1 MFLLTIVRCIL
12 SAVALVG
19 LYGLY
24 QLDPG
29 TATLADLL
37 GLLHNEALQ
46 QTAANVALLL
56 LGFEVALPYI
66 FGSRVAVG
74 VRSSAISPALNAPVR
89 GFKTETRGG

>member
-1 MFLLTIVRCIL
+1 MFLLTIARCIL

-29 TATLADLL
+29 TATLADIL
-37 GLLHNEALQ
+37 GLLHNEPLQ

-56 LGFEVALPYI
+56 LGFEIALPYI
-66 FGSRVAVG
+66 FGARVSAGIRASAVSTG
-74 VRSSAISPALNAPVR
+74 LMTPVR
-89 GFKTETRGG
+89 GFKTESRGG

>member
-56 LGFEVALPYI
+56 LGFEVAVPYI
-66 FGSRVAVG
+66 FGARVATGPRVG
-74 VRSSAISPALNAPVR
+74 VVSTGLMTPVR
-89 GFKTETRGG
+89 GFKTESRGG

>member
-1 MFLLTIVRCIL
+1 MFLLTITRCIL

-37 GLLHNEALQ
+37 GPLHNVPLQ

>member
-1 MFLLTIVRCIL
+1 MFLLTITRCIL

-37 GLLHNEALQ
+37 GLLHNEPLQ

-56 LGFEVALPYI
+56 LAMEVALPYI
-66 FGSRVAVG
+66 FGSRDATGTRAAAVSTG
-74 VRSSAISPALNAPVR
+74 MMPPVR
-89 GFKTETRGG
+89 GLKTASRGG

>member
-29 TATLADLL
+29 NATLADLL
-37 GLLHNEALQ
+37 GLLHNEPLQ

-56 LGFEVALPYI
+56 VGFEIALPYI
-66 FGSRVAVG
+66 FGARTAVG
-74 VRSSAISPALNAPVR
+74 VRATAVSTGLVAPVR
-89 GFKTETRGG
+89 GFKTESRGG

>member
-1 MFLLTIVRCIL
+1 MFLLTIARCIL

-29 TATLADLL
+29 TATLADIL
-37 GLLHNEALQ
+37 GLLHNEPLQ

-66 FGSRVAVG
+66 FGARASTGIRASAVSTG
-74 VRSSAISPALNAPVR
+74 MMPPVR
-89 GFKTETRGG
+89 GFKTESRG

>member
-1 MFLLTIVRCIL
+1 MFLLTITRCIL

-37 GLLHNEALQ
+37 GLLHNVPLQ

>member
-56 LGFEVALPYI
+56 LAFEVALPYI